1 MMNFKKMFFPIGG
14 GDELKERLYGAM
26 LVAEYF
32 KVHLEILKCESNPNS
47 RIPIHMNLPKKIEKE
62 ISAVLETQKI
72 EEFKSFYE
80 IFTKTSEEVG
90 IKISDSFVEN
100 KSSVCVK
107 SKEGFRSTL
116 VEEYSKYCDIVI
128 AAAPP
133 SGVSTATFEA
143 AVLKSG
149 KAVIMI
155 PRVLKKFDTK
165 TIIIGWNNSVEA
177 SRSVTSSIEIL
188 KEADKVH
195 IVSSH
200 EYTQDDAKLDNLI
213 QYLKHHQID
222 ASHEIIETTNIAGEA
237 LLNAALNGNFDL
249 IVAGA
254 YGHKGFKELMFGG
267 GTKFLLENSSLPV
280 FMSH

>member
-1 MMNFKKMFFPIGG
+1 MNFKKMFFPIGG

-47 RIPIHMNLPKKIEKE
+47 RIPTYMNLPKNIEKE
-62 ISAVLETQKI
+62 ISAVLATQKT

-80 IFTKTSEEVG
+80 IFTKASEKVG
-90 IKISDSFVEN
+90 IQISDSFVDHQA
-100 KSSVCVK
+100 SVCVK

-149 KAVIMI
+149 KAVLMI

-165 TIIIGWNNSVEA
+165 TIIIGWNNSIEA

-195 IVSSH
+195 IVSST

-213 QYLKHHQID
+213 QYLKHHNID
-222 ASHEIIETTNIAGEA
+222 ASYEIIETTNIAGEA
-237 LLNAALNGNFDL
+237 LLNAALDGNFDL

-267 GTKFLLENSSLPV
+267 GTKYLLENSSLPV

>member
-32 KVHLEILKCESNPNS
+32 KVHLEIFKCESNPNS

-90 IKISDSFVEN
+90 IQISDSFVEN

-213 QYLKHHQID
+213 QYLKHHHID
-222 ASHEIIETTNIAGEA
+222 ASHEITETTNIAGET